1 MDKYNY
7 ELVRNL
13 SIGQL
18 IDKLH
23 KGEKFYFC
31 SGSGPQY
38 SEFTLHHVNCVNAS
52 IDGVYTRVK
61 APWWEPYVG
70 KLVMVRDNREE
81 EWVPV
86 YFRTYDSDAGRYK
99 FRSVLGTG
107 WEYMRPLTSEEK
119 ENIITYDEE
128 TVNG

>member
-1 MDKYNY
+1 MDKYRY
-7 ELVRNL
+7 ELVQNL

-23 KGEKFYFC
+23 NGEKFYYC
-31 SGSGPQY
+31 NSSTPEY
-38 SEFTLHHVNCVNAS
+38 SEFTLHHVNCMYA
-52 IDGVYTRVK
+52 GVQGIYTRVK

-70 KLVMVRDNREE
+70 KLVMVRDNHEE
-81 EWVPV
+81 EWSPV
-86 YFRTYDSDAGRYK
+86 YFRAYDCNAGRYK

-107 WEYMRPLTSEEK
+107 WKYMRPLTSREK
-119 ENIITYDEE
+119 EDIITYDEE